1 MAITKL
7 RFEPG
12 NEKAWLEL
20 RNSLT
25 DRIGGSTLG
34 AINNNSKYSS
44 FLKEL
49 RYAVGAENRPD
60 ISDKIAV
67 MRGHFDEEFVAQL
80 FEKFASKKV
89 HRENAIILNDKYPHL
104 KSSIDRKIANEDA
117 GLECK
122 TANDWVMRQ
131 MESDEFPMAYWDQ
144 CVSYLATTEFADWYL
159 AILTG
164 NNEFKLFRLTRVKS
178 VADRYAELKKKFVLT
193 VDPNDPNAEEW
204 NRDWKHLDAVYY
216 VDDAEVAGC
225 EARAAYFIGKVD
237 AVNEMMKMF
246 DAEHPDA
253 TGTERQTHL
262 ENCIVQV
269 IEPHDLKEFDVSTDD
284 GKRDHQEQIDLLF
297 PDGVQDK
304 EVKMDGVSPESIEI
318 KKLLD
323 ERKAL
328 EDACE
333 AHDEDEE
340 QKARYTRIA
349 EIEVEL
355 AEKMGDAEQV
365 TIPSVDGKEW
375 KMTFKL
381 GSSRPSS
388 SPTNVR
394 QWFAAQG
401 QEVPAGLISMS
412 EPKRTFKA
420 SEVKAKG
427 AKSAKRTSVPKDKKA
442 A

>member
-1 MAITKL
+1 MAITKH

-12 NEKAWLEL
+12 NEAAWLEL
-20 RNSLT
+20 RNSMT
-25 DRIGGSTLG
+25 DKIGGSTLG

-49 RYAVGAENRPD
+49 RYAVGADKRPD

-80 FEKFASKKV
+80 FEKFTNKKV
-89 HRENAIILNDKYPHL
+89 HRENCIYVNDKYPHL
-104 KSSIDRKIANEDA
+104 KSSIDRKVANENA

-122 TANDWVMRQ
+122 TASDWVMKQ
-131 MESDEFPMAYWDQ
+131 MEDDEFPMAYWDQ
-144 CVSYLATTEFADWYL
+144 CVSYLATTELADWYL

-164 NNEFKLFRLTRVKS
+164 NNEFRLFRLTRVKS

-204 NRDWKHLDAVYY
+204 NREWKHFDAVYY

-225 EARAAYFIGKVD
+225 EARAAYFISKVE
-237 AVNEMMKMF
+237 AVNEMMKIF
-246 DAEHPDA
+246 DAEHSDA
-253 TGTERQTHL
+253 TGKERQAHL

-269 IEPHDLKEFDVSTDD
+269 IEPQDLKEFDVSTDE
-284 GKRDHQEQIDLLF
+284 GKRNHQEQIDLLY
-297 PDGVQDK
+297 PEGVQDK
-304 EVKMDGVSPESIEI
+304 EVKMDGVSPESVAI

-333 AHDEDEE
+333 AHNEAEE

-349 EIEVEL
+349 AIEVEL
-355 AEKMGDAEQV
+355 AEKMGDAELV
-365 TIPSVDGKEW
+365 TLPSSDGKEW
-375 KMTFKL
+375 KMTFKE
-381 GSSRPSS
+381 GASRPSS

-401 QEVPAGLISMS
+401 QQVPDGLISMS
-412 EPKRTFKA
+412 EPKRTFKV
-420 SEVKAKG
+420 SEVKAKS
-427 AKSAKRTSVPKDKKA
+427 ARSAKRTSVPKA